1 MIKREVE
8 SAFELGLFRLVI
20 NMSTM
25 LTAAQFMAPL
35 RGIPS
40 ARSVKLLSQKRS
52 IIGFVR
58 NALGLDPP
66 PSPDEPTPDNRFHPW
81 DQSPAG
87 DLRERAARIRTLARC
102 PVTGKEINYTCP
114 LSGIPTHHSR
124 EAWEQDKAYHES
136 KKYELLKKVN
146 IYEHDL
152 RSGRP
157 FPEFDFPQD
166 QDSDRTVNMTNWDL
180 FFYTRQF
187 YSMDTE
193 FQLAAVTKMLS
204 YPITIGAIL
213 HQFSPYSLN
222 PKGPVTLEGLKSLA
236 ALRYT
241 LYPYENKSISSVT
254 KDRPMR
260 LFILGARAEAQL
272 PGHVWKQLQF
282 LFPEQNFEIH
292 FVGPECLLNK
302 EKFQYV
308 TSSTPVVKRIDETMS
323 FVYHTDYF
331 HVYHEAQDFFPYD
344 PYLDV
349 FFCFHPGFGAPETT
363 ATWMGDTLKALL
375 ETKCAIFTTGFNKTD
390 LTRDVE
396 VIKSKYGKEVDIL
409 MEPAKNVFGSTK
421 WELNDMNPQEVYQFN
436 MHVMGFRGKRYHAI
450 EV

>member
-1 MIKREVE
+1 MQTIIT
-8 SAFELGLFRLVI
+8 LYGQTP
-20 NMSTM
+20 M
-25 LTAAQFMAPL
+25 
-35 RGIPS
+35 
-40 ARSVKLLSQKRS
+40 LLSAYKRCSVAPASTTRIQKRH

-66 PSPDEPTPDNRFHPW
+66 PSPDDPTPDNRFHPW
-81 DQSPAG
+81 DQSPSP
-87 DLRERAARIRTLARC
+87 DLRTRAATIRALARC

-114 LSGIPTHHSR
+114 QSGIPTHHSR
-124 EAWEQDKAYHES
+124 EAWEQDTMYHAT
-136 KKYELLKKVN
+136 KKYEILKKVN

-166 QDSDRTVNMTNWDL
+166 QDYDRMVNMTNWDL

-204 YPITIGAIL
+204 YPTTVGSVL
-213 HQFSPYSLN
+213 HEFSPYALN
-222 PKGPVTLEGLKSLA
+222 PKGPITLEGLKSLA

-241 LYPYENKSISSVT
+241 LYPQQHRKVSAAT

-260 LFILGARAEAQL
+260 IFILGARAEAQL
-272 PGHVWKQLQF
+272 PGHVWKQFQF
-282 LFPEQNFEIH
+282 LFPEINFELH
-292 FVGPECLLNK
+292 FIGPESFYDR
-302 EKFQYV
+302 EKREYI
-308 TSSTPVVKRIDETMS
+308 TSSTPIVRRVDETLS

-331 HVYHEAQDFFPYD
+331 HVFHEAQDFFPYD
-344 PYLDV
+344 PYLDI
-349 FFCFHPGFGAPETT
+349 FFCFHPGFAAPESTEH
-363 ATWMGDTLKALL
+363 WMGKTMEGLL
-375 ETKCAIFTTGFNKTD
+375 ETKCAIFTTGFNEQD
-390 LTRDVE
+390 LVRDITAVQE
-396 VIKSKYGKEVDIL
+396 KYGNEMDML
-409 MEPAKNVFGSTK
+409 MEPVRNLFGSTK

-436 MHVMGFRGKRYHAI
+436 MYIAGFRGKRYHAI